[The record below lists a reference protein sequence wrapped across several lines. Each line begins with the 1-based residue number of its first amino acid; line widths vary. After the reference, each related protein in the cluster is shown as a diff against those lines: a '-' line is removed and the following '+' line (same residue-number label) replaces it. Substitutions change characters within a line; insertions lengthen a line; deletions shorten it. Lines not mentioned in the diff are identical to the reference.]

1 MPAERPAQGREC
13 GSEGA
18 QSPSKGA
25 SRSLRTAESGAGRAG
40 SGQSGSKRPE
50 NPPAEA
56 AGQASPDLYPSENPP
71 STAPSSPRCWPT
83 HAHRLA
89 HPTVPHPLAPRPPNR
104 HRLPTR
110 SVATPRSHLDCRNV
124 LILIVAGQAHLRPHR
139 SLLWICGTRAKLPQ
153 IGWIVAIPLLS
164 PRFQHLWHMVYAV
177 NPHSLGEAGCQANPV
192 LVHPTI

>member
-1 MPAERPAQGREC
+1 MSLGYDP
-13 GSEGA
+13 
-18 QSPSKGA
+18 SPRARVSS
-25 SRSLRTAESGAGRAG
+25 SRSLRTTESGAGRAG
-40 SGQSGSKRPE
+40 SGQSGSQRPE

-56 AGQASPDLYPSENPP
+56 AGQASPYLYPSENPP

-124 LILIVAGQAHLRPHR
+124 LILIVAGHERPSAGAPDRISAAPASENVPASTGSCHHR
-139 SLLWICGTRAKLPQ
+139 PGRDAARRLPDA
-153 IGWIVAIPLLS
+153 VAP
-164 PRFQHLWHMVYAV
+164 
-177 NPHSLGEAGCQANPV
+177 
-192 LVHPTI
+192 